1 MIHSLIIDDKY
12 TITNENGIVS
22 EHSLYYIRVEKIP
35 EDYSGQDYNIFPYIT
50 TLDIRVFDYALSN
63 GELSGAVNVVRPL
76 IDKELE
82 TRGLPLFE
90 NIPLEV
96 MDYIFKSEIFIK
108 FYKEYEKK
116 QLIIK
121 QIYDLFGEEM
131 DYQYY
136 GPPPRVYIDE
146 YGRKHYFN

>member
-22 EHSLYYIRVEKIP
+22 EHSLYHIRVEKIP
-35 EDYSGQDYNIFPYIT
+35 EDYSGQDSNIFPYIT

-63 GELSGAVNVVRPL
+63 GELSGAVNEVRPL

-90 NIPLEV
+90 NIPSGV
-96 MDYIFKSEIFIK
+96 MDYIFSSEIFTK
-108 FYKEYEKK
+108 FYKEYEKD

-121 QIYDLFGEEM
+121 QLFALFSEELL
-131 DYQYY
+131 YQSE
-136 GPPPRVYIDE
+136 GPPARVYIDE